1 MMANGACMQWPANN
15 DGMHGGGPRG
25 PGRRMDERPVRLSS
39 LVLILTARDL
49 TLQRFA
55 LQHFADA
62 LG

>member
-1 MMANGACMQWPANN
+1 
-15 DGMHGGGPRG
+15 
-25 PGRRMDERPVRLSS
+25 MDERPVRLSS